1 MKDVTARVTDKL
13 RMDEADRIA
22 YDLELEKEK
31 LVNALSGRGATDEEY
46 PIVVKNMREISEIQ
60 KSDIQYRKELN
71 ELSEKEIN
79 PNVVIT
85 IGGSILAIL
94 LILDYARLRALTSK
108 G

>member
-1 MKDVTARVTDKL
+1 MKDITARVTDKL
-13 RMDEADRIA
+13 RIDEADRIA

-31 LVNALSGRGATDEEY
+31 LVNALFGMGATDEKY

-71 ELSEKEIN
+71 ELSGKEIN
-79 PNVVIT
+79 PNVAIT

-94 LILDYARLRALTSK
+94 LILNYKRLHALTS
-108 G
+108 